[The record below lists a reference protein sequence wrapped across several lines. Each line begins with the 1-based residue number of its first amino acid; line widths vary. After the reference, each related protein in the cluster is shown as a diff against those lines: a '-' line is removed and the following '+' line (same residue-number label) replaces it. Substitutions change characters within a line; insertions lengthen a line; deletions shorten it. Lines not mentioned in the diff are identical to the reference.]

1 VWVSDEWSSSNFG
14 ANATSRKN
22 SYTGLYVKPIIEENK
37 TYPSSSCAA
46 VLTYDPTQMVISSQ
60 KTVISLYTDLAYVCA
75 ASTLFDSAT
84 STDSQRLY
92 GYDYIQGSFYLSST
106 SDGDFQN
113 LNYVLCGFS
122 NPNRLT
128 FGQINIRRGS
138 LNYVKGINNSTLGS
152 VFQNSNNYSIRN
164 AICTLITQKEA
175 DSINDYINAQE
186 IVAIPDTPD
195 SIDKIRINIRSS
207 EIGSSAFSSYI
218 LNLVGPSVGRKI
230 NIFFYKRAYVNI
242 SKHQLILLVY
252 GPQKTFSK
260 EDLTY
265 DFYILVWK
273 GSSTWNY
280 IHSYSGFQYWNC
292 YNNIPSSI
300 TNNMGGNV
308 WMSTDRRL
316 MLYVGKGPWGSSKGI
331 NTARGASNLINENGW
346 AETSVSINDSFTAE
360 LRNTLANYYVL
371 DIIFNSTGSKM
382 IVFCN
387 GQRGV
392 QGETTITNS
401 YVEGI
406 HPTNI
411 FCFVILSGGKW
422 KNIPYSIPGFTN
434 FWNKYNA
441 SGSGKLRPFFSVN
454 KNYLGN
460 TWDMSFVYPSYSEN
474 ATAYYAKL
482 TFGD

>member
-1 VWVSDEWSSSNFG
+1 
-14 ANATSRKN
+14 
-22 SYTGLYVKPIIEENK
+22 
-37 TYPSSSCAA
+37 
-46 VLTYDPTQMVISSQ
+46 M
-60 KTVISLYTDLAYVCA
+60 AYVCA

-92 GYDYIQGSFYLSST
+92 GYDYIQGSFYLNST

-195 SIDKIRINIRSS
+195 SIDKIRISIRSS

-273 GSSTWNY
+273 GSSTWNH

-316 MLYVGKGPWGSSKGI
+316 MFYVGKGPWGSSKGI

-382 IVFCN
+382 IVF
-387 GQRGV
+387 
-392 QGETTITNS
+392 
-401 YVEGI
+401 
-406 HPTNI
+406 
-411 FCFVILSGGKW
+411 FVMGKEECKEKRLLLIL
-422 KNIPYSIPGFTN
+422 
-434 FWNKYNA
+434 
-441 SGSGKLRPFFSVN
+441 
-454 KNYLGN
+454 
-460 TWDMSFVYPSYSEN
+460 M
-474 ATAYYAKL
+474 
-482 TFGD
+482 

>member
-1 VWVSDEWSSSNFG
+1 
-14 ANATSRKN
+14 
-22 SYTGLYVKPIIEENK
+22 
-37 TYPSSSCAA
+37 
-46 VLTYDPTQMVISSQ
+46 M
-60 KTVISLYTDLAYVCA
+60 
-75 ASTLFDSAT
+75 
-84 STDSQRLY
+84 
-92 GYDYIQGSFYLSST
+92 
-106 SDGDFQN
+106 
-113 LNYVLCGFS
+113 
-122 NPNRLT
+122 
-128 FGQINIRRGS
+128 
-138 LNYVKGINNSTLGS
+138 
-152 VFQNSNNYSIRN
+152 
-164 AICTLITQKEA
+164 
-175 DSINDYINAQE
+175 
-186 IVAIPDTPD
+186 
-195 SIDKIRINIRSS
+195 
-207 EIGSSAFSSYI
+207 
-218 LNLVGPSVGRKI
+218 
-230 NIFFYKRAYVNI
+230 
-242 SKHQLILLVY
+242 
-252 GPQKTFSK
+252 
-260 EDLTY
+260 
-265 DFYILVWK
+265 VWK
-273 GSSTWNY
+273 ESPTWNY
-280 IHSYSGFQYWNC
+280 INSDSGVQYWHC
-292 YNNIPSSI
+292 YNNVPSAI
-300 TNNMGGNV
+300 TSNMGNNF
-308 WMSTDRRL
+308 WMSSDRRI
-316 MLYVGKGPWGSSKGI
+316 MFYIGKGPWGASKGI

-392 QGETTITNS
+392 QGETIITNS